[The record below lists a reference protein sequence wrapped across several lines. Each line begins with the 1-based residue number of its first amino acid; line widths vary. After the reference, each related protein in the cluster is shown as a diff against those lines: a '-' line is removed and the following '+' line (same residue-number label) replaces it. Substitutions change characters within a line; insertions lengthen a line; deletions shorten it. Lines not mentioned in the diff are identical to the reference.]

1 MQGFELTKQHGQHLL
16 ANPLVIKSIV
26 EKAEIRSTDTVLEIG
41 PGTGN
46 LTLALLEKAKH
57 VIAIEIDP
65 RMVSELKKRIAAI
78 PEYRGKFTIIHKDFT
93 KMLATEIPTFDL
105 CVSNCPYN
113 ISSGIVFRLL
123 EIQPLPRKFVLMF
136 QLEFAQRLAAEP
148 GQDQYS
154 RLTVN
159 TKLLSKTKII
169 IRVSRNS
176 FKPPP
181 NVDSA
186 VVEMYPI
193 GPPPGLDLDEF
204 NGLTRILFSKKN
216 KTLGAIF
223 KTKSLLDDLANNM
236 VRLEEISRLHKPCQS
251 SNQEASG
258 VVHAPSSGN
267 SVTTVLTGTQIRE
280 RIAEALAEA
289 NLADMR
295 PNHMAIPDLLS
306 LMCALTA
313 KGVRFTN

>member
-78 PEYRGKFTIIHKDFT
+78 PEYRGKFSIICKDFT
-93 KMLATEIPTFDL
+93 KMPVSEIPPFDL

-113 ISSGIVFRLL
+113 VSSGIVFRLL

-186 VVEMYPI
+186 VVEMYPV

-236 VRLEEISRLHKPCQS
+236 ARLEEISRLHKPPQPS
-251 SNQEASG
+251 QLEVSG
-258 VVHAPSSGN
+258 TNHIATPNVCN
-267 SVTTVLTGTQIRE
+267 SPLLTSAQIRE
-280 RIAEALAEA
+280 RIAEALVET
-289 NLADMR
+289 NLADTR

>member
-1 MQGFELTKQHGQHLL
+1 M
-16 ANPLVIKSIV
+16 
-26 EKAEIRSTDTVLEIG
+26 
-41 PGTGN
+41 
-46 LTLALLEKAKH
+46 
-57 VIAIEIDP
+57 
-65 RMVSELKKRIAAI
+65 
-78 PEYRGKFTIIHKDFT
+78 
-93 KMLATEIPTFDL
+93 
-105 CVSNCPYN
+105 
-113 ISSGIVFRLL
+113 FRLL

-186 VVEMYPI
+186 VVEMYPV

-223 KTKSLLDDLANNM
+223 KTKSLLDDLANNIA
-236 VRLEEISRLHKPCQS
+236 RLDEISRLHKPAQHEGSNPSHSAS
-251 SNQEASG
+251 SIGAK
-258 VVHAPSSGN
+258 PS
-267 SVTTVLTGTQIRE
+267 VLTGVQLRE

-289 NLADMR
+289 NLTDTR

-306 LMCALTA
+306 LMCALAA
-313 KGVRFTN
+313 KGFDLQTESV

>member
-57 VIAIEIDP
+57 VIAVEIDP

-78 PEYRGKFTIIHKDFT
+78 PEYRGKFTVIHKDFT
-93 KMLATEIPTFDL
+93 KMPPNEIPPFDL

-169 IRVSRNS
+169 IRVSKNS

-186 VVEMYPI
+186 VVEMYPV

-223 KTKSLLDDLANNM
+223 KTRSLLNDLVSNIA
-236 VRLEEISRLHKPCQS
+236 RLDEINRLHKPAQPHQYES
-251 SNQEASG
+251 SNLSHAAS
-258 VVHAPSSGN
+258 PIGN
-267 SVTTVLTGTQIRE
+267 SPSVLTSVQLRE
-280 RIAEALAEA
+280 RIAEALTEA
-289 NLADMR
+289 NLTDTR

-306 LMCALTA
+306 LMCVLTA